1 MAVGG
6 WSLFFTQAGRTIF
19 VVLHMTSDL
28 FILAIPLFVVA
39 VLYSSVGHAGASGYV
54 AVLALSGMA
63 AAEIKPVALVWNVG
77 VAVVATAQFA
87 RAGYFSWRLF
97 WPLALA
103 SVPMAYVAGGWRI
116 PGEMLKPLLGVVLIF
131 SAVRLFWKLPDPD
144 RPRFPSRAVALAT
157 GGLLGGLAGMT
168 GTGGGIFLTPVMLFR
183 RWAITRQVAAVSAAF
198 VLVNSLSGLAGH
210 WQSGQPIPR
219 FALWLAPVVMAGGLI
234 GSTLG
239 SRRWPVR
246 TLHLILAVVLLAAG
260 LKLCLLRP
268 PAPPAATSTES
279 AHPGRG
285 HSASKENRAPIAGT

>member
-1 MAVGG
+1 M
-6 WSLFFTQAGRTIF
+6 FTQAGRTIL

-28 FILAIPLFVVA
+28 FMLAIPLFVVA

-63 AAEIKPVALVWNVG
+63 PAEIKPVALVWNVG

-87 RAGYFSWRLF
+87 RAGFFSWRLF

-116 PGEMLKPLLGVVLIF
+116 PGEILKPLLGVVLIF

-219 FALWLAPVVMAGGLI
+219 FALWLAPVVMAGGVI

-285 HSASKENRAPIAGT
+285 HSASKEN

>member
-1 MAVGG
+1 M
-6 WSLFFTQAGRTIF
+6 
-19 VVLHMTSDL
+19 
-28 FILAIPLFVVA
+28 LAIPLFVVA

-87 RAGYFSWRLF
+87 RAGFFSWRLF

-219 FALWLAPVVMAGGLI
+219 FALWLAPVVMAGGVI

-246 TLHLILAVVLLAAG
+246 TLHLVLAVVLLAAG
-260 LKLCLLRP
+260 VKLCLLRP
-268 PAPPAATSTES
+268 PAPPAASAATSKKS

-285 HSASKENRAPIAGT
+285 HPASKEN

>member
-6 WSLFFTQAGRTIF
+6 WPLFFTQAGRTIL

-28 FILAIPLFVVA
+28 FMLASPLFVVA

-116 PGEMLKPLLGVVLIF
+116 PGEILKPLLGVVLIF

-219 FALWLAPVVMAGGLI
+219 SALWLAPVVMAGGVI

-260 LKLCLLRP
+260 VKLCLLRP
-268 PAPPAATSTES
+268 PAPPAATNNES

-285 HSASKENRAPIAGT
+285 HSASKEN

>member
-1 MAVGG
+1 MAV
-6 WSLFFTQAGRTIF
+6 
-19 VVLHMTSDL
+19 VLLMTSDL
-28 FILAIPLFVVA
+28 FMLAIPLFVVA

-54 AVLALSGMA
+54 AVLALSGMV

-97 WPLALA
+97 WPLAVA

-116 PGEMLKPLLGVVLIF
+116 PGELLKPLLGVVLIF

-219 FALWLAPVVMAGGLI
+219 FALWLAPVVMVGGVI

-246 TLHLILAVVLLAAG
+246 TLHLILATVLVAAG

-268 PAPPAATSTES
+268 PTPPAATSTES

-285 HSASKENRAPIAGT
+285 QSASKEN

>member
-1 MAVGG
+1 M
-6 WSLFFTQAGRTIF
+6 
-19 VVLHMTSDL
+19 
-28 FILAIPLFVVA
+28 LAIPLFVVA

-54 AVLALSGMA
+54 AVLALSGMTP
-63 AAEIKPVALVWNVG
+63 AEIKPVALVWNVG

-87 RAGYFSWRLF
+87 RAGFFSWRLF

-210 WQSGQPIPR
+210 WQSGQPIPC
-219 FALWLAPVVMAGGLI
+219 FALWLAPVVMAGGVI

-246 TLHLILAVVLLAAG
+246 TLHLVLAVVLLAAG
-260 LKLCLLRP
+260 VKLCLLRP
-268 PAPPAATSTES
+268 PLRPLRQPLPARNPLTPAGDTQPQKKTEPPSQT
-279 AHPGRG
+279 PDLDP
-285 HSASKENRAPIAGT
+285 ASN